1 MSNPID
7 APSHRFR
14 VELDG
19 GAVVEPDEQW
29 PAVDDRPPMIALRL
43 PTPRAHSLAH
53 LLVDWA
59 TAFRLVPDHAEVP
72 STYAL
77 GRAMEDVAAALG
89 DPGALACASRS
100 GGSVSTERRLAAVG
114 VLREHEPSLTP
125 VQRVAVVDSAAR
137 WLDEDAGDELAYAL
151 LGAVCLSDAVT
162 TRAYLALIAPNPA
175 DAAIGDED
183 R

>member
-7 APSHRFR
+7 VPPHRFR

-29 PAVDDRPPMIALRL
+29 PAADGRAPMIVVRL
-43 PTPRAHSLAH
+43 PAARAHSLAH
-53 LLVDWA
+53 LLVEWA
-59 TAFRLVPDHAEVP
+59 TAFRLVPNQDEVP

-77 GRAMEDVAAALG
+77 GRAVEDVAAVLG
-89 DPGALACASRS
+89 DPGALVCASRS
-100 GGSVSTERRLAAVG
+100 RGSVSKERRLSAVG
-114 VLREHEPSLTP
+114 VLREYEPTLSP

-137 WLDEDAGDELAYAL
+137 WLDEDAGAELAYAL
-151 LGAVCLSDAVT
+151 LGAVCLSEAVT
-162 TRAYLALIAPNPA
+162 SRVYLALIAADSA
-175 DAAIGDED
+175 DATDED

>member
-7 APSHRFR
+7 VPPHRFR

-19 GAVVEPDEQW
+19 TAVEADEQW
-29 PAVDDRPPMIALRL
+29 PAADDWPPMIAVRL
-43 PTPRAHSLAH
+43 PAARAHSLAH
-53 LLVDWA
+53 LLTNWA
-59 TAFRLVPDHAEVP
+59 TAFRLVPDHAEAP

-77 GRAMEDVAAALG
+77 GRAVEDVAAALG
-89 DPGALACASRS
+89 DPGALACANRSR
-100 GGSVSTERRLAAVG
+100 GSVSTERRLAAVG

-125 VQRVAVVDSAAR
+125 VQRMAVVDSAAR

-162 TRAYLALIAPNPA
+162 TRAYLALIAPDPA
-175 DAAIGDED
+175 AEDED